1 MQQEGY
7 DIPDIMAELNL
18 SQRRVYDLVKKVKT
32 IATEVLKTRK
42 GGAGAYRSGPVI
54 PTVPVHNKTITC
66 EPSPGARRQSTA

>member
-32 IATEVLKTRK
+32 IAAEVL
-42 GGAGAYRSGPVI
+42 
-54 PTVPVHNKTITC
+54 
-66 EPSPGARRQSTA
+66 